1 MLVILQ
7 SILII
12 WKETAKVILYR
23 LQAGVGGG
31 GAVTHC
37 FFIEWLESHDAP
49 HLLILHNIIL

>member
-23 LQAGVGGG
+23 LQAGVGGVLLLI
-31 GAVTHC
+31 A